1 MINRMKKKPLKMK
14 GTELSAAFKRG
25 REVTIK
31 HLTDMMAASCSQS
44 EDRICRRKMM
54 RKKVMTFTGP
64 TVSGHITH
72 SYSLNTLHISEI
84 HLLLPLGFLQHFSC
98 EYCRPLTC
106 WATC

>member
-54 RKKVMTFTGP
+54 RKKGDDFHRPHRVWA
-64 TVSGHITH
+64 H
-72 SYSLNTLHISEI
+72 YSQ
-84 HLLLPLGFLQHFSC
+84 LLTQHPSHF
-98 EYCRPLTC
+98 
-106 WATC
+106 